1 LDEKDLIANAK
12 LDTAKTLIALAAD
25 SKVFTF

>member
-1 LDEKDLIANAK
+1 LGEEDLVDSAR

-25 SKVFTF
+25 SKVFSF